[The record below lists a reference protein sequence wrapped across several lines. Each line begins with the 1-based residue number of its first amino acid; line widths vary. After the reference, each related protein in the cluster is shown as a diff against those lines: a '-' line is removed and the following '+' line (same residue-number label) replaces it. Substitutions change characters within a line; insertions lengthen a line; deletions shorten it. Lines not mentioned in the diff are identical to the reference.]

1 MKDKSSILVLKE
13 CVELQLKKSADYQA
27 DESDVTQAMYY
38 PRGIDSL
45 YDMLNTKMLR
55 IKSLLDKARKG
66 GDQPNHESIEDSLK
80 DLINYSSFSVSWL
93 RQEMEGQDSSRNM
106 FNEKIS
112 KKEVLREVNS
122 DRE

>member
-66 GDQPNHESIEDSLK
+66 SDGPNHESIEDSLK
-80 DLINYSSFSVSWL
+80 DLINYASFSVSWL
-93 RQEMEGQDSSRNM
+93 RHEMEGQDSSRNM
-106 FNEKIS
+106 FNEKQ
-112 KKEVLREVNS
+112 KQNVKVDTDHE
-122 DRE
+122 

>member
-27 DESDVTQAMYY
+27 DESDVTQSMYY

-55 IKSLLDKARKG
+55 IKSLLDKSRKG
-66 GDQPNHESIEDSLK
+66 GDAPNNESIEDSLK
-80 DLINYSSFSVSWL
+80 DLINYASFSVSWL
-93 RQEMEGQDSSRNM
+93 RGEMEGQDPSRNM
-106 FNEKIS
+106 FNEKQ
-112 KKEVLREVNS
+112 KKSEPRTLEQPN
-122 DRE
+122 E

>member
-93 RQEMEGQDSSRNM
+93 RQEMEGQDPSRNM